1 MPKKVDKYDVERK
14 QVLDH
19 MFEILGI
26 NENNVKN

>member
-14 QVLDH
+14 QVLDR